1 MRHQEI
7 ARELRRIAPNCA
19 DVPRAALDRAHALP
33 AEGRGDDRRRRAAAA
48 RVAVPQHAVVAAAPR
63 VQRAVGGEGDR
74 VRPPARDG
82 GDGDAHQAAHPLRDA
97 AGLAV
102 GRQAGTEV
110 AVAVAELA
118 VLVAAPAPHLP
129 LGGEREHVRA
139 AARQRVDRVAQ
150 QPLDEPRLEHRAA
163 LAGAERA
170 VLALPPRED
179 AAVGVERERRARAAH
194 HRAQVGAAEVR
205 HDLRVDAREV
215 VADAELPVRVR
226 APAEHVGLELRWVG
240 GARRAE
246 LRRVRADRRRQRER
260 LAARRGRRGAL
271 GTWNAVFGIAAL
283 LEVLSHHRWSNNC
296 AAAQYA
302 STSGRCWRSEKRTAV
317 PERRDAG
324 TAALRRPRQSRRST
338 SDREVSREL
347 AARSHRC
354 ERNRRPAA
362 HSSSAR
368 APQQP

>member
-97 AGLAV
+97 TRLAV
-102 GRQAGTEV
+102 GRQAGAEV

-150 QPLDEPRLEHRAA
+150 QPLDQPRLEHRAA

-215 VADAELPVRVR
+215 VADAELAVRVR
-226 APAEHVGLELRWVG
+226 APAEHVGLELRRVG

-271 GTWNAVFGIAAL
+271 GTWDTVFGIASL
-283 LEVLSHHRWSNNC
+283 LDVFTEHRGSSNLRR
-296 AAAQYA
+296 ASDA
-302 STSGRCWRSEKRTAV
+302 STYARWRVGAWRTAE
-317 PERRDAG
+317 PRRRETG
-324 TAALRRPRQSRRST
+324 TTRRRRPRESATRTRSGRA
-338 SDREVSREL
+338 D
-347 AARSHRC
+347 A
-354 ERNRRPAA
+354 
-362 HSSSAR
+362 SSSEI
-368 APQQP
+368 